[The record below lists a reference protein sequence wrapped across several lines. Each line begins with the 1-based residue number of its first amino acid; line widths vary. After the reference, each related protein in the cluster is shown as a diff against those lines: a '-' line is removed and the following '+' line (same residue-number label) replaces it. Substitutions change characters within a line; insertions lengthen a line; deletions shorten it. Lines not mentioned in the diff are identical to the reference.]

1 MLWGK
6 QDSAQEALGAGSLAA
21 PGGGPQRTGAAQCL
35 CERVAAWDGW
45 GKILQNE
52 DEQELSSRAGGGHGR
67 VSAQCGC
74 DSGARCVAAETK
86 ALANKLQR
94 GGGGGCPGAQCRAT
108 HLRRPNSHGAVR
120 SVPPSGQRPLRRE
133 GARGGCS
140 VPGMRRDVPC
150 CLVPLPSTTGCRWLC
165 ALSQGAASPSPV
177 RGRAEG
183 QRIPR
188 SIPRRALLAQRGAV
202 LSLAGPGRGA
212 HMMVQE
218 DSGFRMW
225 QVQAAPQ
232 YWRKVW

>member
-1 MLWGK
+1 MQGPW
-6 QDSAQEALGAGSLAA
+6 Q
-21 PGGGPQRTGAAQCL
+21 PRVGGPQRTGAAQCL

-67 VSAQCGC
+67 VSARCGC
-74 DSGARCVAAETK
+74 DAGARCVAAEMK

-94 GGGGGCPGAQCRAT
+94 GGWWGCPGAHRWAP
-108 HLRRPNSHGAVR
+108 HPRGLHD
-120 SVPPSGQRPLRRE
+120 
-133 GARGGCS
+133 RGGNEIS
-140 VPGMRRDVPC
+140 ATIRTASTPERRSPRRVLSAGDAQGHAVSPR
-150 CLVPLPSTTGCRWLC
+150 PSPQYHGCTGGCRQLC
-165 ALSQGAASPSPV
+165 AASQGAASPLPAHV
-177 RGRAEG
+177 RGCAEG
-183 QRIPR
+183 WRIPTCTEH
-188 SIPRRALLAQRGAV
+188 PTPGAAGTHGAV
-202 LSLAGPGRGA
+202 LSLPGPGRGA